1 MPRTAHIDV
10 AEGQQPSSGDKF
22 VISLQENS
30 EMLGELDNGRTF
42 RFVSPSNAERDYQ
55 QESRTLTVVALDL
68 DAADGKESRLVG
80 SLTYTD

>member
-1 MPRTAHIDV
+1 MPKTAHIDV

-42 RFVSPSNAERDYQ
+42 RFVSPSTAERDYQ
-55 QESRTLTVVALDL
+55 QETRTLTVVAFNL
-68 DAADGKESRLVG
+68 DAVHGTERRLLG